1 MTIAEQIRKGYDAM
15 SAVDHRISDIILEVP
30 EEVVNMTTGHL
41 AARAGVSEGSVIN
54 YANKLG
60 LRGFSALKIQLA
72 RELESFAGFSFGSVL
87 PKDSPSMALRKVCGN
102 AVESFQQTSRSLRD
116 EDLKAVADAL
126 MSARCIDI
134 YGAGDSAL
142 LAQDA
147 YFQLMRIG
155 IPAYAVTD
163 YLSLSLSASHLCN
176 ECVAMAFSHTGQ
188 TIEVIDAMTVAKK
201 QGAKTICITSYPDSL
216 LASICDI
223 SLVVYSSEAEQHQE
237 AAVSRMAQL
246 MVLVGIC
253 SYISAQLGAESV
265 EQNDLVHQHLLRHRY
280 QK

>member
-1 MTIAEQIRKGYDAM
+1 MTLLEQIRKGYDHW
-15 SAVDHRISDIILEVP
+15 SAVDLRISNIILDCP
-30 EEVVNMTTGHL
+30 EDVVNMTTTHL
-41 AARAGVSEGSVIN
+41 AAQAGVSEGSIIN

-60 LRGFSALKIQLA
+60 LKGFSALKIQLA
-72 RELESFAGFSFGSVL
+72 RELESFAGFSFGSVFA
-87 PKDSPSMALRKVCGN
+87 KDSPSMALRKVCGN

-116 EDLKAVADAL
+116 EDLKAVANAL

-163 YLSLSLSASHLCN
+163 YLSLSISASHLCE
-176 ECVAMAFSHTGQ
+176 ECVALAFSHTGQ
-188 TIEVIDAMTVAKK
+188 TIEIIDAMTVAKR

-223 SLVVYSSEAEQHQE
+223 ALVVYSSEAEQHQE

-246 MVLVGIC
+246 LVLVGIC
-253 SYISAQLGAESV
+253 TYISAQREVQSV
-265 EQNDLVHQHLLRHRY
+265 EENELVHQHLARHRY
-280 QK
+280 QR

>member
-1 MTIAEQIRKGYDAM
+1 MTLLEQIRKGYENM
-15 SAVDHRISDIILEVP
+15 SPVDRRISNLIMDMP
-30 EEVVNMTTGHL
+30 EEVVNMTTGYL
-41 AARAGVSEGSVIN
+41 AARGGVSEGSVIN

-87 PKDSPSMALRKVCGN
+87 PKDSPSVALKKVSGN
-102 AVESFQQTSRSLRD
+102 AVEAFQQTSRSLRN
-116 EDLKAVADAL
+116 EDLKAAADAL

-142 LAQDA
+142 LAQNA

-163 YLSLSLSASHLCN
+163 YLTLSLSASHLCN
-176 ECVAMAFSHTGQ
+176 ECVAMAFSHSGQ
-188 TIEVIDAMTVAKK
+188 TIEVIDAMTVAKQ

-216 LASICDI
+216 LAGICDI
-223 SLVVYSSEAEQHQE
+223 SLVTYTNEAEQRQE
-237 AAVSRMAQL
+237 AVISHMAQFL
-246 MVLVGIC
+246 VLSSLC
-253 SYISAQLGAESV
+253 SYISAQLGAESM
-265 EQNDLVHQHLLRHRY
+265 EQNELVHQHLSRHRY
-280 QK
+280 QR